1 MATFGQQVITKDYA
15 AITTIVNQEPND
27 TQSMRTDKT
36 INRLIEEFL
45 SETIS
50 NERSRTNYRS
60 TLNRFFRYLSGANR
74 NVRKVTKT
82 DVMEYKQQLVNE
94 NKSAHTI
101 DNYLASVR
109 QFFAWLDA
117 KDYHDNV
124 AAGVRS
130 PRRSRLFRKKYLTVE
145 QVKMLLNAIPRNT
158 INGLRDY
165 AIISLMLRT
174 GVRCVEVERANIGD
188 ITNHDDILAIN
199 IQRKGRVEK
208 EERIGLTGKT
218 IDAINDYLVQR
229 IATDDKPLFVNHSSR
244 ANSQRIQSTN
254 INRIV
259 KRYMQSVG
267 LTGKRYS
274 AHSLRH
280 TAAITALIRGVDIY
294 EVKAM
299 LGHTSV
305 STTEIYTHMIDE
317 YKRLINTPGKVL
329 DEVY

>member
-1 MATFGQQVITKDYA
+1 
-15 AITTIVNQEPND
+15 
-27 TQSMRTDKT
+27 MRTDKSIT
-36 INRLIEEFL
+36 KLIEQFL
-45 SETIS
+45 SETIT
-50 NERSRTNYRS
+50 NERSQRTYRS
-60 TLNRFFRYLSGANR
+60 TLNRFFRYISANGR
-74 NVRKVTKT
+74 NVRHVTKT
-82 DVMEYKQQLVNE
+82 DVMNYKQSLIIE
-94 NKSAHTI
+94 RKSAHTI

-109 QFFAWLDA
+109 QFFSWLEER
-117 KDYHDNV
+117 DYHDNV

-130 PRRSRLFRKKYLTVE
+130 PRRGRIFRKKFLTVD
-145 QVKMLLNAIPRNT
+145 QVQQLLAVIPRDT

-174 GVRCVEVERANIGD
+174 GVRCVEVENTNVGD
-188 ITNHDDILAIN
+188 ITNENDILAIS

-208 EERIGLTGKT
+208 EEHIGLTGKT

-229 IATDDKPLFVNHSSR
+229 NVVDSQPLFVNHSTR
-244 ANSQRIQSTN
+244 ANGQRVKSIN

-259 KRYMQSVG
+259 KRYMSAIGLVG
-267 LTGKRYS
+267 RRYT

-280 TAAITALIRGVDIY
+280 TAAITALMNGASIY

-305 STTEIYTHMIDE
+305 STTEIYTHMLDE
-317 YKRLINTPGKVL
+317 YKRLINSPGRVL